1 MPHLNAKLNATFGFL
16 GLPILA
22 TKAFTIF
29 GKIAADEYSRYMWR
43 HIYELF
49 VCGHIVRLTIR
60 VLDDSSTALIT
71 TIVTILI

>member
-43 HIYELF
+43 HSVPYLRI
-49 VCGHIVRLTIR
+49 VCLWAYCAF
-60 VLDDSSTALIT
+60 DN
-71 TIVTILI
+71 

>member
-1 MPHLNAKLNATFGFL
+1 MPHLVFWGFPFLQQKLLRFL
-16 GLPILA
+16 ERLQLMNIRGICGDIVYL
-22 TKAFTIF
+22 
-29 GKIAADEYSRYMWR
+29 
-43 HIYELF
+43 IYELF